1 MALLEV
7 EGVDKRYGGIQA
19 LDSCRL
25 SVDRGEI
32 AGLIG
37 PNGSGKTTLFNV
49 ITGYEKVRQG
59 SVRLDGK
66 VVTNLLP
73 DKIFNRGVGRTFQ
86 LTRVFGRLTV
96 MENMLVA
103 SQHERSWWGTAWR
116 RAGSHGE
123 RKRAME
129 LLDFVGIARLAE
141 EPAANLS
148 YGQRKLLELAYVLMS
163 DPELLLLDEPAG
175 GVNPTL
181 LNAISDHI
189 KELNRQGRTF
199 LVVEHNMEFV
209 MGLCHRVTVMDHG
222 STVVSGRPEAGAN
235 DPQVLDAYLGVDDD
249 VDERKLMPFIV
260 EPAPPEEPAAAR
272 RPRAAG
278 RGGPRGRLRRWRR
291 APGGG
296 LGRPQRLDHLHRRAE
311 RSREI
316 DASGHHLRDVEA
328 PQGKIVFDG
337 RDLVGCPPKEVL
349 SAGIVLVPQ
358 NHSLFRHMTVR
369 ENVELGGFTLRDKA
383 LVRERRKA
391 VEDIF
396 PIVAERAREKAASL
410 SGGQQRLVEFA
421 RSLMLDPG
429 LVVLDEPSMGLD
441 PEDRKTVFQTV
452 RQMNEAGRT
461 ILLVEQNARAALRLS
476 SHGIVLENG
485 QVRLQGTGR
494 EVLAHP
500 EIGALYLGGVVAAPP
515 GQGRT

>member
-103 SQHERSWWGTAWR
+103 SQHQRSWWGTAWR
-116 RAGSHGE
+116 RAGSRGE
-123 RKRAME
+123 RRRALE
-129 LLDFVGIARLAE
+129 LLEFVGIARLAE

-222 STVVSGRPEAGAN
+222 STVVSGPPEQVRN
-235 DPQVLDAYLGVDDD
+235 DPRVLDAYLGVDDD
-249 VDERKLMPFIV
+249 VDD
-260 EPAPPEEPAAAR
+260 EEADAF
-272 RPRAAG
+272 
-278 RGGPRGRLRRWRR
+278 
-291 APGGG
+291 
-296 LGRPQRLDHLHRRAE
+296 HR
-311 RSREI
+311 
-316 DASGHHLRDVEA
+316 
-328 PQGKIVFDG
+328 
-337 RDLVGCPPKEVL
+337 
-349 SAGIVLVPQ
+349 
-358 NHSLFRHMTVR
+358 
-369 ENVELGGFTLRDKA
+369 
-383 LVRERRKA
+383 
-391 VEDIF
+391 
-396 PIVAERAREKAASL
+396 
-410 SGGQQRLVEFA
+410 
-421 RSLMLDPG
+421 
-429 LVVLDEPSMGLD
+429 
-441 PEDRKTVFQTV
+441 
-452 RQMNEAGRT
+452 
-461 ILLVEQNARAALRLS
+461 
-476 SHGIVLENG
+476 
-485 QVRLQGTGR
+485 
-494 EVLAHP
+494 
-500 EIGALYLGGVVAAPP
+500 
-515 GQGRT
+515 